1 MITKLSE
8 YKKFKVQETAAVNNI
23 TVASDDIAITTSFD
37 KQKEID
43 GIIDWLIKLEL
54 SKAAC
59 INLVRTVLVDPAQCP
74 DDISVAF
81 VVDNLGDILNQL
93 YKTDVKLFTEKCN
106 FKNKKKEHSKFE
118 CVMFIKDNKIVEK
131 LANVLKTQINKA
143 NFIVEYNKDIFYI
156 NNFDLL
162 NENNKSIVT
171 KILQEQKAQDISEN
185 LKWYRLIK
193 ESFDIEKTQ
202 YVNTILSSLSND
214 WTIDNHEYDEMV
226 SNKTDVNLYLINNLT
241 NEQIVVNYDY
251 SIEYESSN
259 NLRPETH
266 DTPADVPDSKLN
278 IYFNWVNYY
287 DNGNNEYD
295 IELTPEIEK
304 YINTILNK

>member
-8 YKKFKVQETAAVNNI
+8 YKKIKLQEAAVNNI
-23 TVASDDIAITTSFD
+23 AVASDDIAITTSFD

-43 GIIDWLIKLEL
+43 DIINWLIKLEL

-59 INLVRTVLVDPAQCP
+59 INLVRTVLVDPSKCP
-74 DDISVAF
+74 DEISVAF

-106 FKNKKKEHSKFE
+106 LKNKKKEHSKFE
-118 CVMFIKDNKIVEK
+118 CVMFIKDNKVVEK
-131 LANVLKTQINKA
+131 LANVLKTQINKS
-143 NFIVEYNKDIFYI
+143 NFIVEYKKDIFYI

-193 ESFDIEKTQ
+193 ENYDIEKTE
-202 YVNTILSSLSND
+202 YVKTILSNLSND
-214 WTIDNHEYDEMV
+214 WVIDNHEYDEYV
-226 SNKTDVNLYLINNLT
+226 HEKTDINLCLKNKLT
-241 NEQIVVNYDY
+241 NEEIVVNYDY
-251 SIEYESSN
+251 LIEFESSA
-259 NLRPETH
+259 NLRPETY
-266 DTPADVPDSKLN
+266 DTPADTPDSELN
-278 IYFNWVNYY
+278 IYFNWINYY
-287 DNGNNEYD
+287 DNEYNEYD

-304 YINTILNK
+304 YINKILNK